1 MDIRRDKMLKTTLP
15 LAVLLLLTNTN
26 FAFSKKTDPNVLDK
40 NYTEVTILDK
50 GVKRIIH
57 VPKESNLTSKINA
70 YEAKKVAQKKGVIV
84 SFYTTEEL
92 SISEFETAYGL
103 KFKEK
108 LQIGY
113 YIFDNVS
120 DKSDTQIISEIIT
133 NETNVKTVKPNWEK
147 KNQPR

>member
-1 MDIRRDKMLKTTLP
+1 MLKTTLP
-15 LAVLLLLTNTN
+15 FAVLLLLTNTH
-26 FAFSKKTDPNVLDK
+26 FAFSKKIDPDALDK
-40 NYTEVTILDK
+40 NYTEITILEK

-57 VPKESNLTSKINA
+57 VPKDTNMTNKISA
-70 YEAKKVAQKKGVIV
+70 YEAKKVARKEGVIV

-92 SISEFETAYGL
+92 SISEFETKYGL

-120 DKSDTQIISEIIT
+120 DKIDTQIISEIIT